1 MRISGGEWR
10 GQILVTPTGSST
22 RPTSDSNREALFNI
36 VVHTFDLAPE
46 RVLDLFAGSGALS
59 LEALSRGAQSAMLF
73 EADPKACQ
81 AIEKN
86 FERVVKPE
94 SEKSHR
100 VAAERDISRWPAFV
114 KKNLPEGDRFDLVFC
129 DPPYN
134 KGLVLRA
141 MKSLERIP
149 EVFSPQALLIA
160 ELASEEKSPRLNGWT
175 LEKERVRG
183 ATRLA
188 FYRRAAL

>member
-10 GQILVTPTGSST
+10 GQILVTPAGSAT

-36 VVHTFDLAPE
+36 LIHTFGLAPE

-73 EADPKACQ
+73 EADPKASQ

-94 SEKSHR
+94 SGKSYR
-100 VAAERDISRWPAFV
+100 LASERDVSRWPAFI
-114 KKNLPEGDRFDLVFC
+114 KKNLPPTEQFDLVFC

-141 MKSLERIP
+141 LKSLERIP
-149 EVFSPQALLIA
+149 EVFSAQALLVA
-160 ELASEEKSPRLNGWT
+160 ELAAEEKSPRLNGWT